1 MFQLNNGYYMDSDVE
16 VDPSYYNAI
25 IDAAKG
31 KKFNSYEETRFIF
44 YLGDDSLQR
53 PILVLVSCFLPTSV
67 DELDKAMR
75 YTVHYTQE
83 HVKSDFVI
91 IQCLTRTNVLNDA
104 SGNFLQNYYSLLP
117 VKYKKNLKKVIMFH
131 YGVSNRALLSIIS
144 SYMSPRFMR
153 KLDYSDSIKELLRF
167 IPDMPEDE
175 LLKKIPYIIKH
186 DDAEL
191 QSQEFPKLIP
201 MSLTDMCI
209 YDGFYLP
216 NYGVI
221 PAIIIDII
229 QKLSKPDIVSI
240 PGLFNLQANASNLYS
255 MVNEINSGVPFRS
268 SDSDPKA
275 LVSVFKLLLDST
287 NTPIFDE
294 KLFHDI
300 VTQCKISGT
309 NELAHSF
316 YINVLREAISRLP
329 DSSKYTVKYIVDFFS
344 FVSTNSKANN
354 MTTQKIAEIFS
365 PTFCRPSSIGK
376 NIMYEVIP
384 PCVDCINV
392 LITDRNNVF
401 ADLLPKIKDNSY
413 SQKEI
418 NVVNTDQESVG
429 SVDNTKYE
437 ENDENEENEDG
448 DNEDKR
454 NNSVVEDHESASEE

>member
-1 MFQLNNGYYMDSDVE
+1 MFQLNNVYYMDSDAE
-16 VDPSYYNAI
+16 VDPSYYEAI
-25 IDAAKG
+25 IDATKG
-31 KKFNSYEETRFIF
+31 KTFNSYEETRFIF

-53 PILVLVSCFLPTSV
+53 PVLVLVSCFLPIGV

-75 YTVHYTQE
+75 YAVYYTQE
-83 HVKSDFVI
+83 YVKNDFVI

-153 KLDYSDSIKELLRF
+153 KLDYSDSIKELSRF
-167 IPDMPEDE
+167 LPDIPEEE
-175 LLKKIPYIIKH
+175 LLRKIPYVIKH

-191 QSQEFPKLIP
+191 LSQKFPKLIP
-201 MSLTDMCI
+201 MSIADMCK

-216 NYGVI
+216 NYGII

-255 MVNEINSGVPFRS
+255 IINEINSGVPFRS
-268 SDSDPKA
+268 GDSDPGA

-287 NTPIFDE
+287 NTPIFSE
-294 KLFHDI
+294 KLFFDI
-300 VTQCKISGT
+300 VKQCKISGT
-309 NELAHSF
+309 NELTHSF
-316 YINVLREAISRLP
+316 YINILKEAISMLP
-329 DSSKYTVKYIVDFFS
+329 DCSIYTVKYIIDFFA
-344 FVSTNSKANN
+344 FVSSKSKTNN
-354 MTTQKIAEIFS
+354 MTIQKISEIFS
-365 PTFCRPSSIGK
+365 PIFCRPSTIGK

-401 ADLLPKIKDNSY
+401 ADFPPKLEHNTYPYNAINNIGVLGQEIIKS
-413 SQKEI
+413 E
-418 NVVNTDQESVG
+418 DQ
-429 SVDNTKYE
+429 
-437 ENDENEENEDG
+437 ENDEEEENNYDVDQELDP
-448 DNEDKR
+448 DE
-454 NNSVVEDHESASEE
+454 